1 MNGRIVPSRAAE
13 THLENHRY
21 WWTKSKET
29 QSEGLRWELKV
40 GRFKEKK
47 KRIKSEKCK
56 EVMFTRM
63 RNGWCKQC

>member
-47 KRIKSEKCK
+47 KDKK
-56 EVMFTRM
+56 
-63 RNGWCKQC
+63 